1 VFRACTTWRPART
14 SEKLGRLVLLRTT
27 LRLAAAP
34 DLRVMVYT
42 PSPEA
47 DTAAKIRRLV
57 DQPMGAAIMQA
68 VTSLDF
74 SVVGG

>member
-1 VFRACTTWRPART
+1 
-14 SEKLGRLVLLRTT
+14 
-27 LRLAAAP
+27 
-34 DLRVMVYT
+34 MVYT